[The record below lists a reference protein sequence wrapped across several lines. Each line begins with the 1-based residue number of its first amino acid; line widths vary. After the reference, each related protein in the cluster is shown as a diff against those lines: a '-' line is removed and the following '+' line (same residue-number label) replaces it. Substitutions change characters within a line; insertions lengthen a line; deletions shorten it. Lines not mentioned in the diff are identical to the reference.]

1 MASQL
6 VLPRS
11 GPAPRI
17 VALWLAVLAAT
28 TGAVVAV
35 SRSGFEGQMYIVTV
49 ALVAITAAFVLPRAV
64 ARDGSLGVG
73 FVATALAAHLIGSLF
88 RFFII
93 QAVYHGVADA
103 NGYYG
108 AGKIFAPAFRSLQ
121 FPELPSPYFGTPF
134 VNWTTGILFAIIGST
149 LLGGFVVHSALAFV
163 GGWFFY
169 KAFRLAFPEGDHRLF
184 AVLIFFLP
192 SMWYWPSSLGKDSL
206 VVMFLGLAVYGF
218 ARWFHGELLRGSVP
232 AVVGLAG
239 AFMVRPPIA
248 TALVVAATAAY
259 LLRPTRRHS
268 PHVTLL
274 SWLVIVPLLS
284 GIAFFTITHTATY
297 LGNSNA
303 IEAFQANRSTEFN
316 TGESGSNFT
325 PPNALSPTGLP
336 AAVVTANFR
345 PFAWE
350 AGGLFPKLTSLE
362 GVFLALL
369 ILARW
374 RQIWRGIRRWRDNAM
389 VLFAGAAFLAF
400 SVILSSLSNFGLLA
414 RQRTQVLPFMFML
427 ICMVAKPRRAPPARP
442 DFTLV
447 GRVPDASQEEP
458 VPAAAPG

>member
-1 MASQL
+1 MTAVASQL
-6 VLPRS
+6 VLPRW

-17 VALWLAVLAAT
+17 VVLWLAVLAAT
-28 TGAVVAV
+28 AGAVAAV
-35 SRSGFEGQMYIVTV
+35 GRSGFEGQMYIVTV
-49 ALVAITAAFVLPRAV
+49 ALVAVIAAFVLPGAV
-64 ARDGSLGVG
+64 ARDGSLGMA
-73 FVATALAAHLIGSLF
+73 FVVSALAAHLIGSLF

-108 AGKIFAPAFRSLQ
+108 AGKVFAPAFRSLQ
-121 FPELPSPYFGTPF
+121 FPTLPSPYFGTPF
-134 VNWTTGILFAIIGST
+134 VNWTTGILFAIIGSS

-163 GGWFFY
+163 GGWYFY

-206 VVMFLGLAVYGF
+206 VVLFLGLAVYGI
-218 ARWFHGELLRGSVP
+218 ARWFHGELLRGSIP
-232 AVVGLAG
+232 AVVGLVG

-248 TALVVAATAAY
+248 TALVVAAAAAF
-259 LLRPTRRHS
+259 LLRPTRRRS

-274 SWLVIVPLLS
+274 SWLVVVPVLS
-284 GIAFFTITHTATY
+284 GIAFFTVTHTATY

-325 PPNALSPTGLP
+325 PPNAFSPTGLP

-389 VLFAGAAFLAF
+389 VLFASAAFLAF

-414 RQRTQVLPFMFML
+414 RQRTQVLPFLFML
-427 ICMVAKPRRAPPARP
+427 PCMVRVVRPKRQRAETAARRSA
-442 DFTLV
+442 LV
-447 GRVPDASQEEP
+447 P
-458 VPAAAPG
+458 